1 MNKQRE
7 KEMYEN
13 MDDVITTSKKIRNYL
28 LDENI
33 EQKDK
38 VEKFEFFKQALI
50 ANKNIVSASGIQ
62 LSIERI
68 TKTSYEDNKEQKA

>member
-7 KEMYEN
+7 AKMYKN
-13 MDDVITTSKKIRNYL
+13 MDDVIDTSKKIRDYL

-33 EQKDK
+33 EQKEK

-68 TKTSYEDNKEQKA
+68 TKTSYEENEKK

>member
-7 KEMYEN
+7 AQMYKN
-13 MDDVITTSKKIRNYL
+13 MDDVISTSKKIRDYL
-28 LDENI
+28 LDDKV

-50 ANKNIVSASGIQ
+50 ANKNIVSASGIL
-62 LSIERI
+62 LSIERM
-68 TKTSYEDNKEQKA
+68 TKTSYEENEKK